1 MVFALNLR
9 NLREIGL
16 TNNLSNWHPT
26 TFLIVSQLQE
36 VLHALIYLQQNLY
49 LHRDIK
55 GSNILLTEQ
64 CEVKLV
70 DYGISCQVYYVYFL
84 SIKINYVYIWR

>member
-16 TNNLSNWHPT
+16 TNNWSDWHPT
-26 TFLIVSQLQE
+26 GFQIVVLLQE

-70 DYGISCQVYYVYFL
+70 DYGISCQVHYVYFL
-84 SIKINYVYIWR
+84 SIKIN